1 MKSNILKKIKEY
13 FVITLGLL
21 AYVLGWAVF
30 MIPNNLVGGGIS
42 GVSAIIFYATGIKLG
57 YTYFTINIIL
67 LLISMKI
74 LGFSFGW
81 KTVYAI
87 VFSSVMLN
95 VLPGLV
101 PLPFIESFSLS
112 NGKIICTILGGVLS
126 GVGIGMTM
134 SQGGST
140 GGTDIIALMVNK
152 YKNISPGKLIL
163 WMDVA
168 IILSVLVCPSYDT
181 AGNLVQFPDRLA
193 TAVYGFIL
201 ITVNSYV
208 VDLYLSGSKQSVQIF
223 IFSSK
228 YKEIA
233 DAVAFDL
240 KRGVTI
246 LPAQGWFSKKES
258 KVILVVARK
267 TDLNLLF
274 RYIKAID
281 PEAFLSVSSVMGVY
295 GKGFDTIKAKAK

>member
-1 MKSNILKKIKEY
+1 MKNSIFKKAKEY
-13 FVITLGLL
+13 FIITLGLL
-21 AYVLGWAVF
+21 AYVVGWAVF
-30 MIPNNLVGGGIS
+30 LIPNNLVGGGVS
-42 GVSAIIFYATGIKLG
+42 GVAAIIYYATGIKLG
-57 YTYFTINIIL
+57 YTYFSINIIL
-67 LLISMKI
+67 LLISIKV

-87 VFSSVMLN
+87 IFSSAMLN

-101 PLPFIESFSLS
+101 PASFIEAFSLS
-112 NGKIICTILGGVLS
+112 NGKIICTILGGVMA

-152 YKNISPGKLIL
+152 YKNVSPGKLIL

-168 IILSVLVCPSYDT
+168 IILSVLVCPSYDA
-181 AGNLVQFPDRLA
+181 AGNLLKFPDRLA

-201 ITVNSYV
+201 ITVNGYV

-228 YKEIA
+228 FNEIA
-233 DAVAFDL
+233 DAIAYDL
-240 KRGVTI
+240 NRGVTI
-246 LPAQGWFSKKES
+246 LPAQGWFTKKES

-274 RYIKAID
+274 RYVKAID
-281 PEAFLSVSSVMGVY
+281 PDAFLSVSTVMGVY
-295 GKGFDTIKAKAK
+295 GKGFDTIKAKK